1 LRHFDE
7 LTTIG
12 RARRLRVLAQTAL
25 GSYDLDIRR
34 IRLINNMSNC
44 TFRIDTTD
52 ARSFALRINLPG
64 RRSVEEIRSEL
75 LWQEAVCLE
84 TDVAAPLPLRTSEGD
99 LVVSAGASGVP
110 ERRLCNVST
119 WVRGGLFSRSKNADS
134 FRCLGILMAKL
145 HDHGQQYAPP
155 SDFSIPK
162 IDTVFSPELPDL
174 VFGDDPADEIPG
186 TSLKFMHAVQA
197 ALEIEFRRLYT
208 SPAAQILH
216 GDLHQ
221 WNVLVDRN
229 TLHPIDFEDCCWG
242 FPVQD
247 IAITF
252 NYVLRDERYEQ
263 YFEAFRSGYV
273 QQRPWPEEYP
283 GQVDLL
289 LGQRAIELVNLLL
302 NSPYRE
308 DRELIPEYI
317 DIVDSTYRQH
327 FERWRSLN

>member
-1 LRHFDE
+1 MRHFDE

-12 RARRLRVLAQTAL
+12 RARRLRVLAQSAL
-25 GSYDLDIRR
+25 DSYDLDVSR

-52 ARSFALRINLPG
+52 GRSFALRINLPG

-75 LWQEAVCLE
+75 LWQEAICLE
-84 TDVAAPLPLRTSEGD
+84 TNVAAPMPLRTTTGD
-99 LVVSAGASGVP
+99 LAVSADAPGVP

-119 WVRGGLFSRSKNADS
+119 WVRGRVFSRSKSVDS
-134 FRCLGILMAKL
+134 FRRLGVLMAKL
-145 HDHGQQYAPP
+145 HDHGESYAPP
-155 SDFSIPK
+155 SNFSIPK
-162 IDTVFSPELPDL
+162 IDTLFPAELPDL
-174 VFGDDPADEIPG
+174 VFGDDPADEIPDA
-186 TSLKFMHAVQA
+186 SLEFMHEVKA
-197 ALEIEFRRLYT
+197 ALEIELRRLYT
-208 SPAAQILH
+208 SHTAQIIH

-252 NYVLRDERYEQ
+252 NYILREACYEQ
-263 YFEAFRSGYV
+263 FFEAFRSGYLE
-273 QQRPWPEEYP
+273 QRPWPEEFP

-302 NSPYRE
+302 NSPYQE

-317 DIVDSTYRQH
+317 DIVDSAYRQH
-327 FERWRSLN
+327 FERWRLLN